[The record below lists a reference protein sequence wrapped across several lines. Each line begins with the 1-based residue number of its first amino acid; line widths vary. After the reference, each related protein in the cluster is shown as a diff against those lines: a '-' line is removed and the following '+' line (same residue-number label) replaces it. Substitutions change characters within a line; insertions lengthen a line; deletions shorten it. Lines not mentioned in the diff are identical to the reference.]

1 MIHGNDK
8 GRIDT
13 LAGMLVLFVLGC
25 IAFAFAMTL
34 RASWRVDGM
43 AAEESRTELR
53 RALDDAQTTLA
64 KRASE
69 YSVWNDAVDHLVLR
83 FDADWATANVGP
95 YAERLWQLDRSFAVD
110 GADRL
115 LYASADGALLATPG
129 TAMSELDALRPV
141 FAAARDAGGM
151 ARGLVAIGQELYLFG
166 ASVLD
171 REPGWQ
177 GPTLPSPLPVQ
188 VFLRSLRHEL
198 IRIGENRHIARLR
211 VDPAGAGPLA
221 PESPDLHEPLTDV
234 TGQPVGSMV
243 WTPDRPGSLVIAD
256 AAPFGIAFSLALTAL
271 LLLFLR
277 ALFRLRRQDALHLSE
292 ARLVQAQRIARLA
305 HAVHQPD
312 GRLEASGQLETM
324 LGGPAGGLNRLS
336 DYLGHVPEDRRSE
349 LEDAYRAAW
358 QRQDRFDLEYPL
370 RRADGELLHVRE
382 LGEPVTDASGRVQGI
397 ITVIQDITDRRRAE
411 ELIRYQARF
420 DPLTNLPNRTLFFE
434 RLQHEIRRAQR
445 DGVRVALLFI
455 DLDRFKWVNDT
466 LGHGTG
472 DLLLREAATRLQAC
486 VRETDTVARLGG
498 DEFTVILSAIR
509 SETEVDRIVRRIL
522 AAVEEPF
529 EADGRTLHI
538 SASIGITFAPDQ
550 GTDPQV
556 LLKNAD
562 VAMYQAKQRRAEHW
576 IRYSRDMDADALE
589 RLTLEGDLRKAL
601 RGGTGLELLLQ
612 PIVAMDNGRMT
623 GAEAL
628 LRWHHPERG
637 TLLPEDMIPMAETSG
652 LIVPL
657 GTWVLAS
664 AGRQLAEWRAQ
675 GLDHLRLAV
684 NVSAVQIMHPDFER
698 VVRGVIEANGF
709 TPDRLV
715 LELSESVMLDSTGHT
730 LERMRSLHALGVTF
744 ALDDFGTGYAS
755 LTGLKQLPVGI
766 LKIDRGFV
774 RSMVDNAADRAVIG
788 AVVRLAAALG
798 IATVA
803 DGVETPEQYALIRAT
818 GCAFAQGFHIDPP
831 MPAAQF
837 TRMAAGRGTP
847 AAVAN
852 G

>member
-34 RASWRVDGM
+34 RASWRVDGI

-53 RALDDAQTTLA
+53 KALDDAHTTLG
-64 KRASE
+64 KRAIE
-69 YSVWNDAVDHLVLR
+69 YSVWNDAVDHLVLS

-95 YAERLWQLDRSFAVD
+95 YAERLWRLDRSVAVD

-115 LYASADGALLATPG
+115 LYASADGALLATAG
-129 TAMSELDALRPV
+129 AAMEEVAALRPV
-141 FAAARDAGGM
+141 FEAARGSAGTASGI
-151 ARGLVAIGQELYLFG
+151 VAIGQELYLFG

-171 REPGWQ
+171 REPGWT
-177 GPTLPSPLPVQ
+177 GPPLPAPLPVQ

-198 IRIGENRHIARLR
+198 VRIGEDRNIARLHF
-211 VDPAGAGPLA
+211 DPAAGGPLA
-221 PESPDLHEPLTDV
+221 SETPILHEPLTDIS
-234 TGQPVGSMV
+234 GRPVGSV
-243 WTPDRPGSLVIAD
+243 AWVPERPGSLVIAD
-256 AAPFGIAFSLALTAL
+256 AAPYGAAFSIALAAL

-277 ALFRLRRQDALHLSE
+277 ALLRLRRQDALHLSE

-305 HAVHQPD
+305 HAVHRSD
-312 GRLEASGQLETM
+312 GRLEASALLETM
-324 LGGPAGGLNRLS
+324 LGGPAGALTRLS
-336 DYLGHVPEDRRSE
+336 DYLGHVPEDRRAE
-349 LEDAYRAAW
+349 LEEAYRAAW
-358 QRQDRFDLEYPL
+358 ERRERFDLEYPL
-370 RRADGELLHVRE
+370 RCADNESLHVRE
-382 LGEPVTDASGRVQGI
+382 LGEPVTDGSGRVQGI

-420 DPLTNLPNRTLFFE
+420 DPLTNLPNRTMFFE
-434 RLQHEIRRAQR
+434 RLQQEIRRAQR
-445 DGVRVALLFI
+445 EGVRAALLFI

-472 DLLLREAATRLQAC
+472 DLLLREAAARLQAC

-509 SETEVDRIVRRIL
+509 SEAEVDRIVRRIL
-522 AAVEEPF
+522 ATLEEPF
-529 EADGRTLHI
+529 QADGRTLHI

-601 RGGTGLELLLQ
+601 RSGAELELLMQ
-612 PIVAMDNGRMT
+612 PIVAMDSGRMT

-637 TLLPEDMIPMAETSG
+637 TLPPEEFVPMAETSG
-652 LIVPL
+652 LIIPL
-657 GTWVLAS
+657 GNWVLAS

-675 GLDHLRLAV
+675 GLDDLRLAV
-684 NVSAVQIMHPDFER
+684 NVSAVQIMHPEFER
-698 VVRGVIEANGF
+698 TVRGVIEANGVA
-709 TPDRLV
+709 PDRLV
-715 LELSESVMLDSTGHT
+715 LELTESVMLDSSGHT
-730 LERMRSLHALGVTF
+730 LERMRSLHALGVRF

-755 LTGLKQLPVGI
+755 LNGLKQLPVSI
-766 LKIDRGFV
+766 VKIDRSFV
-774 RSMVDNAADRAVIG
+774 HSMEENAADREVIG
-788 AVVRLAAALG
+788 AVVRLAAALD

-803 DGVETPEQYALIRAT
+803 EGVETPEQYSLIRAT

-831 MPAAQF
+831 MPAARF
-837 TRMAAGRGTP
+837 TRMAAGRDAP
-847 AAVAN
+847 AAVVN